1 MKLYDVSNHFNEEI
15 VNEGFDYS
23 KVLMQKTTSNYLF
36 KNKNLSEFLSY
47 INDIMV
53 NCIETVK
60 YLRIYDNYNV
70 SKDYKKIN

>member
-1 MKLYDVSNHFNEEI
+1 MKLYDVSNHFNEVI

-23 KVLMQKTTSNYLF
+23 KVLLQKTTSNYLF
-36 KNKNLSEFLSY
+36 KNQNLSGFLSY

-60 YLRIYDNYNV
+60 YLRVHDNYTV